1 MPGDSNSV
9 ALARVSGRRHVAPHL
24 QAGGDPVAGLA
35 AMRMIGPVG
44 SYRELGVQDHLCWV
58 HGDRRDYR
66 PGLSD
71 FSATG
76 WNEGFGWRTWA
87 LRTPG
92 SCESF
97 SAV

>member
-1 MPGDSNSV
+1 M
-9 ALARVSGRRHVAPHL
+9 
-24 QAGGDPVAGLA
+24 AGLA

-44 SYRELGVQDHLCWV
+44 SYRELGVQDLCA
-58 HGDRRDYR
+58 GFMAT
-66 PGLSD
+66 GGTIALALAT

-92 SCESF
+92 SCVSF
-97 SAV
+97 SAM